1 MIYSEKTE
9 SQLSLPVILTH
20 FYSPYILDHVRYC
33 YSCEVNICLYLSIYF
48 PFSLS
53 LAFIAFSG
61 FLFYCFISILLLFL
75 DFWCFSLE
83 SFSFFLKNSYCFFSC
98 TLAGNKTSHLFHDG
112 NVFILP
118 SHVKDTFSIMQL
130 EKVIAGFQLFSS
142 AL

>member
-9 SQLSLPVILTH
+9 SQLSLPVILIH

-61 FLFYCFISILLLFL
+61 FL
-75 DFWCFSLE
+75 CFSLE

-98 TLAGNKTSHLFHDG
+98 TLAGNKASQLFHDG